1 MLLQKKYLLA
11 INTYGAYRSTNC
23 LLAYI
28 FKSGPS
34 PDVSLPLER
43 VKWISALKQLRDA
56 ELPAA
61 EQSLSEIATHDPKS
75 VIQLESSC
83 LLVRCFLSQGKL
95 AGAAELAARLF
106 VKSSYFVSVL
116 PITELVGGLLTHHD
130 EPLITSS
137 TRGLLS
143 VAIVFDLYSR
153 HVSSDRDA
161 ERADAYR
168 DVLVRYEADRASG
181 LVAAP
186 TDELIYFLRYVCVP
200 DVLDQSLA
208 LSKTKDVEDERIAI
222 LRRLIEMMTS
232 PGKLPPPEIKE
243 ELQEITTRQA
253 PTTPACVKIGT
264 GLD

>member
-1 MLLQKKYLLA
+1 
-11 INTYGAYRSTNC
+11 
-23 LLAYI
+23 
-28 FKSGPS
+28 
-34 PDVSLPLER
+34 V
-43 VKWISALKQLRDA
+43 

-61 EQSLSEIATHDPKS
+61 EQSLSEIATHNPKS

-222 LRRLIEMMTS
+222 LRRLIDMMTS